1 MRPGKLPR
9 PGCLAEAVA
18 VPAPSAASHE
28 ALGSPR
34 FFYSKDTS
42 STGDSGEPQREPA
55 NEVTAQPNLSLLLI
69 AAIVLCSG
77 LLSVSAAQFT
87 ARDESGVI
95 TIATPNYRLEIQ
107 KKGFRYR
114 FVRPDGQP
122 IAPAHASSGLEFA
135 GAAATDTALR
145 SQGQQDLVL
154 DVTNDQ
160 GAQATVQIEPAGHAV
175 RLAITAPTAGRVIAR
190 TAGLSPAFGLGD
202 HAGLRHSTTEIS
214 NYTNDH
220 FQAQEPP
227 GDKRLISD
235 FLVFPRQGIAMVNME
250 KGLKVIRVTPD
261 ETTQGTVSTLTLPAL
276 YYFVGTPTEIYAA
289 YLEARNREGYP
300 VYRPKY
306 EFFGVGWE
314 AFGALGWKTNE
325 KTVTENV
332 ERYLGLGYPLAWMVV
347 GSGFWP
353 NEDLDLCA
361 TTSFGLWDKTRY
373 PDPRRFID
381 HFRSRGLKFFLGL
394 RISFIKDGPYSAEGV
409 AKGYFLTE
417 NGTAKAYKLGFPRRP
432 AYLLD
437 GSKPEA
443 VKWYVGLCQK
453 WRDWGVDGFKEDLF
467 GYRSVN
473 MREGNIDAV
482 NRALMDQGVFIMG
495 RNGYLGSAMDTH
507 RINDFNFNEDQDR
520 GPINGL
526 AFAYSG
532 FPYVY
537 PDITGGTFG
546 EGRKLPPLTD
556 PRLQNYMMRVAQF
569 DSVHPSMAMGMGPW
583 NFGSKQVEAV
593 MLGAAQLHARLHP
606 YIYSAAIDAYET
618 GFPWTMAPLPLV
630 YPNDPQ
636 VYGREN
642 STVRG
647 YEWLLGPSLLACPL
661 YGNDYATATTRD
673 VYLPAGNWMDYDT
686 GEVHTGPKLLPQFPL
701 PPGKTP
707 LFVGGKGVLVLR
719 DLKGKSLQAKV
730 YPVAAPGSD
739 FRFTHADGKTRSR
752 IVIEATNWEQRSL
765 AVTDTGNSAPVAF
778 EFEPQTRE
786 VSFVI
791 QPDHDYRVA
800 SQSARKPGEPASQSE
815 LKIPA
820 ALTAGTAAGLAE
832 PTTNRTAQRI
842 YRIMPVGDS
851 ITEGGLNFVS
861 YRYPLWDKLFA
872 AGYLIEYVGSRTNQ
886 SRIGR
891 LYHEGYSG
899 KTAELPAKTAARSFQ
914 KHPADIVLLHAG
926 HNHSAEQQPVD
937 RIVAANA
944 SLIESFR
951 AVNPQVIV
959 LLAQVIPSG
968 KLPKYA
974 YIPQLNQ
981 ELGKLAERLS
991 TAQQPVILV
1000 NQAGGFDWH
1009 TDTIDDKVH
1018 PNARGAEKM
1027 AACWFEALTRVM
1039 EKPKQ
1044 SFHPRIVPYKQVG
1057 NSQLTLHVFAPP
1069 DKPAPESRPAI
1080 VFFFGGGWKVG
1091 TPVQFYPECA
1101 HFAAEGLV
1109 AISADYRIAT
1119 VHKTTPFESVA
1130 DGKSAI
1136 RWIRQ
1141 HAKELGIDPQRI
1153 IAAGASAGGHVA
1165 AATGMVPGL
1174 DDPGEDHAVS
1184 SKPNALLLWYAV
1196 VDNGPEG
1203 YGYPLVGARYREISP
1218 LHNVTSNLPPT
1229 LFFLGTKD
1237 ALIPVQTAV
1246 SFKQRIEETGGRC
1259 DLKLFEGA
1267 RHGIYEYRKG
1277 DSPLRHEALS
1287 AADDFLASLGFLPAK
1302 PNRIK

>member
-1 MRPGKLPR
+1 MSRMIK
-9 PGCLAEAVA
+9 
-18 VPAPSAASHE
+18 
-28 ALGSPR
+28 
-34 FFYSKDTS
+34 
-42 STGDSGEPQREPA
+42 
-55 NEVTAQPNLSLLLI
+55 
-69 AAIVLCSG
+69 
-77 LLSVSAAQFT
+77 
-87 ARDESGVI
+87 
-95 TIATPNYRLEIQ
+95 
-107 KKGFRYR
+107 
-114 FVRPDGQP
+114 
-122 IAPAHASSGLEFA
+122 
-135 GAAATDTALR
+135 
-145 SQGQQDLVL
+145 
-154 DVTNDQ
+154 

-899 KTAELPAKTAARSFQ
+899 KTAEFLAKTAARSFQ